1 MSFKKKF
8 DTFKKA
14 TKEFWDENKTLIIA
28 FGGFLAGTFVTYK
41 IMKYDEEMRSHPIT
55 MPQVSYTPPVY
66 TPIQPEL
73 KEEDKWDE
81 VTMRDNWDWVCELAS
96 NMELE
101 PGESYYIE
109 NAAGSHADAGTL
121 IGTNLVEH
129 IVDGEEVY
137 PDDVED
143 YEDMYDHPYDSD
155 DEDEE
160 DEEDEDEEDDDKY
173 IEIKVN
179 EDDPVV
185 KDIVRKFVVLAN
197 SNSVSVKLKEDD

>member
-41 IMKYDEEMRSHPIT
+41 IMKSNEE
-55 MPQVSYTPPVY
+55 MPQVTYTPPVY
-66 TPIQPEL
+66 APIQPEP

-81 VTMRDNWDWVCELAS
+81 ETMRDNWDWVCELAS

-109 NAAGSHADAGTL
+109 NAAGSHADAGAL

-129 IVDGEEVY
+129 IVDGDEVY

-160 DEEDEDEEDDDKY
+160 DEEDEDEDEEDKY

-179 EDDPVV
+179 EDDPAV